1 MFSLHL
7 NCTNNPRDGNGRLFI
22 RFNAHAKKKDLR
34 RIAHPNM
41 KDYKNISFLVMML
54 VFVSCI
60 MVILGITITTYNLQY
75 AFLYTCFL
83 LLLLN
88 KIVVTLQSICN
99 SFELSTFIFKS
110 LIYCSMA
117 KCFSNIFHLGLKRKC
132 HVSSSQVKW
141 RRRR

>member
-1 MFSLHL
+1 MEGCSSDLMPTQKRFTKNSSSQHE
-7 NCTNNPRDGNGRLFI
+7 RLQKHKLFGDDACI
-22 RFNAHAKKKDLR
+22 C
-34 RIAHPNM
+34 I
-41 KDYKNISFLVMML
+41 
-54 VFVSCI
+54 I

-88 KIVVTLQSICN
+88 KSVVTLQSICI
-99 SFELSTFIFKS
+99 SFELPSTFIFKS

-132 HVSSSQVKW
+132 HVSSSQVK
-141 RRRR
+141 